1 MGHNDLLN
9 HCFIIDFNIF
19 LPKIVSLSCLT
30 LLLMAC
36 AINLSGQTRGAAR
49 FDGGLKALFWKATSW
64 TGSYLF
70 LWHLI
75 RQWIMSF
82 YGHNGSTHLACPFQ
96 PHCHYPGAGPY
107 SLVLLLEASPCLLTV
122 SYPAILHAAGSMIF
136 LKYGC
141 HHVTLLLWLHVA
153 SRTKSKL
160 LNTELKTCTLPALP
174 RVPAKKGRLSLWKQW
189 GLPRGFLS
197 ACAMCFAWGQGW
209 LSPSPSSQR
218 PAQLKSCK

>member
-1 MGHNDLLN
+1 M
-9 HCFIIDFNIF
+9 
-19 LPKIVSLSCLT
+19 SYS

-75 RQWIMSF
+75 RQRITQLLWSQWEHTSSLSF
-82 YGHNGSTHLACPFQ
+82 PTPLPLPWGRPLLSRPSTR
-96 PHCHYPGAGPY
+96 GI
-107 SLVLLLEASPCLLTV
+107 SLPSNCLLPRYSPC
-122 SYPAILHAAGSMIF
+122 
-136 LKYGC
+136 C
-141 HHVTLLLWLHVA
+141 W
-153 SRTKSKL
+153 
-160 LNTELKTCTLPALP
+160 LPALP
-174 RVPAKKGRLSLWKQW
+174 HVPAKKGHLPLWKQW

-197 ACAMCFAWGQGW
+197 ACAMCSAWGQGW